1 MGIFSWFEDMF
12 GSGIESPSVAADPFL
27 NSNDDPIGTSS
38 FDDFAVNPANGL
50 TMVGGTGGVD
60 IEGNPFGTDFSHDQ
74 MASSSFDDSWS
85 IADSSSS
92 FDDSWSSSSGSSF
105 LD

>member
-1 MGIFSWFEDMF
+1 MGIFSWFADLF

-27 NSNDDPIGTSS
+27 NSSDDPTGTSS

-50 TMVGGTGGVD
+50 PMVGGSGGVD
-60 IEGNPFGTDFSHDQ
+60 IEGNPFGTNFSHDQ
-74 MASSSFDDSWS
+74 MASLSFDDSWN
-85 IADSSSS
+85 SSPSNS
-92 FDDSWSSSSGSSF
+92 